1 MLSRLSV
8 RVFLITFLT
17 LFLVL
22 VGMYAAMEV
31 ALYLQVRWWPVRL
44 AEFRRTVAELQ
55 PFAIGGGLVVSAVG
69 AAVFARVISA
79 PVAGLSKMSRRIAA
93 MDLTA
98 RIEVTRTDE
107 LGDLG
112 HDLNT
117 LASRL
122 HTSLRAL
129 QAANAQLRSDVERE
143 QEVKRQRTALFTT
156 IAHEL
161 KTPLTVLRGELSGMI
176 DGVGPYQD
184 RDAYLRHALET
195 TAGMERLVHSALL
208 LARLESA
215 DGVTQRAPVDL
226 GALVARQCAGLED
239 MALQRGIDIV
249 CFAPPGQVVEGDA
262 LQLDFA
268 VSNVVSN
275 AVKHSAPGE
284 VVEVELR
291 PGPGTVTLAV
301 VNTGSIADVD
311 AARLA
316 ADAGTTG
323 ARFAS
328 SGFGLSIVRR
338 ILLAHD
344 VDFAIRDDGDQV
356 VFTAVFP
363 VVGRGA
369 AATG

>member
-1 MLSRLSV
+1 
-8 RVFLITFLT
+8 
-17 LFLVL
+17 
-22 VGMYAAMEV
+22 MEV
-31 ALYLQVRWWPVRL
+31 ALYLRVRFFPARL
-44 AEFRRTVAELQ
+44 YEFRNTIAELR
-55 PFAIGGGLVVSAVG
+55 PFAIAGGLLVSALA
-69 AAVFARVISA
+69 AAVFARVVSA
-79 PVAGLSKMSRRIAA
+79 PVADLSTMSRRVAA

-98 RIEVTRTDE
+98 RIEVTRRDE

-112 HDLNT
+112 RDLNT

-122 HTSLRAL
+122 HTTLRAL
-129 QAANAQLRSDVERE
+129 QTANAQLRSDVERE
-143 QEVKRQRTALFTT
+143 QEIKRQRTALFTT

-226 GALVARQCAGLED
+226 GALVARQCAALED

-249 CFAPPGQVVEGDA
+249 CFAPSGQVVEGDA

-268 VSNVVSN
+268 VSNVISN
-275 AVKHSAPGE
+275 AVKHSPPGE

-291 PGPGTVTLAV
+291 PGSAPGTVTFAV
-301 VNTGSIADVD
+301 VNTGAISDDD

-344 VDFAIRDDGDQV
+344 VDFAITNEADQV
-356 VFTAVFP
+356 VFTATFP
-363 VVGRGA
+363 LAGPRPA
-369 AATG
+369 P